1 MEENKVLKAL
11 PESTVS
17 SNDITLN
24 PDGSFTCKYGS
35 GNIFENGGYWRSDLL
50 EFEGMF
56 VDAYEQE
63 PLSAI
68 ILFCDAH
75 LFKIL

>member
-1 MEENKVLKAL
+1 MEKNRTLKSL
-11 PESTVS
+11 PGATVS
-17 SNDITLN
+17 YDGVTLN

-35 GNIFENGGYWRSDLL
+35 GNVFEDGEYWKSDLT
-50 EFEGMF
+50 EFEGMI

-63 PLSAI
+63 PLAAI

-75 LFKIL
+75 LFKVL

>member
-11 PESTVS
+11 PEATVG

-35 GNIFENGGYWRSDLL
+35 GTVFEDGEYWKSDLT
-50 EFEGMF
+50 EFEGMI

-68 ILFCDAH
+68 ILFCDAY
-75 LFKIL
+75 LFKVL